1 MPVDLYLDFDFDYKN
16 DIVQKKDMDSNER
29 LLEDIREVAK
39 RLEIAKAKFE
49 FESDGDLIEA
59 TIYEMESLN
68 ARYRYLIKLAKS
80 RQMKSEDIGSLYTLT
95 AS

>member
-1 MPVDLYLDFDFDYKN
+1 MAVDLYLDFDFDYET
-16 DIVQKKDMDSNER
+16 DIVQKRDMESNER
-29 LLEDIREVAK
+29 LLEDIREVA
-39 RLEIAKAKFE
+39 RQLEFAKAKFE

-80 RQMKSEDIGSLYTLT
+80 RQIKSEDIGSLYTLT

>member
-1 MPVDLYLDFDFDYKN
+1 MPVDLYLDFDFDYKS

-29 LLEDIREVAK
+29 LIDDIREVA
-39 RLEIAKAKFE
+39 RQLEIAKAKFE

-80 RQMKSEDIGSLYTLT
+80 RQMKSEDIGSLYALS
-95 AS
+95 AG